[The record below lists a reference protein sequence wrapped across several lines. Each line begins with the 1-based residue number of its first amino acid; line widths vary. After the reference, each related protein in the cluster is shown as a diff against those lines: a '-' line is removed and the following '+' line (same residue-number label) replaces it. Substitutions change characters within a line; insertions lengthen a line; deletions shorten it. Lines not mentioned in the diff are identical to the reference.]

1 MNKIL
6 LACRGERLAK
16 ETAKPFFFAFRLP
29 DQFAT
34 LIAYP
39 TRFGVSK
46 IVVSVI
52 GLDCPGVVYAVS
64 STLSALECNIEEV
77 SQTILKSQF
86 AAIFVATRP
95 DDLDNETIL
104 RILSGAVEDKNMHLT
119 ITIRDFEDGCVF
131 KSEESEPFVVT
142 VDGRDQLEIISSISR
157 IFAEHRVNIENLKAI
172 MPKGEATALL
182 VFEIALPLSIDRTAL
197 RKTLQ
202 ARARSMGLR
211 LSMQHRDIFEAVHRV
226 LSV

>member
-1 MNKIL
+1 M
-6 LACRGERLAK
+6 
-16 ETAKPFFFAFRLP
+16 
-29 DQFAT
+29 
-34 LIAYP
+34 
-39 TRFGVSK
+39 SK

-104 RILSGAVEDKNMHLT
+104 RILSGTVEEKRMHLT

-131 KSEESEPFVVT
+131 KSEQSEPFVVT
-142 VDGRDQLEIISSISR
+142 VDGKDQLEIISSISR

-172 MPKGEATALL
+172 MPKGEERALL

-202 ARARSMGLR
+202 DRARSMGLR

-226 LSV
+226 SPV

>member
-1 MNKIL
+1 
-6 LACRGERLAK
+6 
-16 ETAKPFFFAFRLP
+16 
-29 DQFAT
+29 
-34 LIAYP
+34 
-39 TRFGVSK
+39 
-46 IVVSVI
+46 
-52 GLDCPGVVYAVS
+52 
-64 STLSALECNIEEV
+64 
-77 SQTILKSQF
+77 
-86 AAIFVATRP
+86 
-95 DDLDNETIL
+95 
-104 RILSGAVEDKNMHLT
+104 MHLT

>member
-1 MNKIL
+1 M
-6 LACRGERLAK
+6 R
-16 ETAKPFFFAFRLP
+16 FR
-29 DQFAT
+29 
-34 LIAYP
+34 
-39 TRFGVSK
+39 VNK

-131 KSEESEPFVVT
+131 KSEPSEPFVVT
-142 VDGRDQLEIISSISR
+142 VDGKDQLEIISSISR

-172 MPKGEATALL
+172 MPKGETRALL

-202 ARARSMGLR
+202 DRARSMGLR